1 MGGPPTLYLGA
12 LFGGLYPCVSH
23 EIIDVPSYTMYS
35 VSGRSIVTK
44 QVLGRMTE
52 GTGRTIVIDHDLF
65 SKVSPSKRYESL
77 MGSVKGK
84 SWVTD
89 KVVNE
94 WANSFSGDFSEV
106 VSYWETESESVGKKV
121 PAQRARLQDLVYRTF
136 KVSRSLFTRT
146 SAKTQKAG
154 YPKFAAQFLQLVLVN
169 LSLEGIVDIAEEK
182 KPTGKKARKA

>member
-1 MGGPPTLYLGA
+1 MA
-12 LFGGLYPCVSH
+12 
-23 EIIDVPSYTMYS
+23 
-35 VSGRSIVTK
+35 K
-44 QVLGRMTE
+44 QVLSRMTE
-52 GTGRTIVIDHDLF
+52 GTGRTIVIEYDLF
-65 SKVSPSKRYESL
+65 SKVEPSKRYETL

-84 SWVTD
+84 AWVTD

-106 VSYWETESESVGKKV
+106 VSYWEVTSENVSKKV
-121 PAQRARLQDLVYRTF
+121 PAQKARLQDLVYRTF

-169 LSLEGIVDIAEEK
+169 LNLDGIVDIAEEK
-182 KPTGKKARKA
+182 KPKGKKAHKA